1 MADFIDMDQP
11 ADDFIAHHGVKG
23 QKWGVRKARPTSG
36 RSSKAKR
43 SFITININKGSAA
56 KKQEVAKKAGILKR
70 TVEARKKSK
79 PESIHDLSDDD
90 LNARINRLQREQQY
104 KQLMQQ
110 NAATIQPSN
119 QSKGYVNQFKQQM
132 VSSLISGVAGGVGE
146 FAKAA
151 VKYQLSS
158 RTGIP
163 TGKDKKKD

>member
-1 MADFIDMDQP
+1 MTDFIDIDQP
-11 ADDFIAHHGVKG
+11 AEDFIAHHGIKG
-23 QKWGVRKARPTSG
+23 MKWGVRKARPTLG
-36 RSSKAKR
+36 RTSKSKR
-43 SFITININKGSAA
+43 SFITINISKGSAA
-56 KKQEVAKKAGILKR
+56 KKQEVTKKAGILKR

-79 PESIHDLSDDD
+79 PESIHDLSDED
-90 LNARINRLQREQQY
+90 LNALINRLQREQQY

-110 NAATIQPSN
+110 NASTIQPSN
-119 QSKGYVNQFKQQM
+119 QSKSYVNQFKQQM

>member
-1 MADFIDMDQP
+1 MTDFIDMDQS
-11 ADDFIAHHGVKG
+11 AEDFIAHHGVKG

-56 KKQEVAKKAGILKR
+56 KKQEVVKKAGILKR

-79 PESIHDLSDDD
+79 PESIHDLSDAD

-110 NAATIQPSN
+110 NASNVQPSN

>member
-1 MADFIDMDQP
+1 MTDFIDMDQP
-11 ADDFIAHHGVKG
+11 AEDYIAHHGVKG

-36 RSSKAKR
+36 RTSKAKR

-56 KKQEVAKKAGILKR
+56 KKQEVTKKAGILKR
-70 TVEARKKSK
+70 AVEVRKKSK
-79 PESIHDLSDDD
+79 PENIHDISDED

-110 NAATIQPSN
+110 NASSVQPSN
-119 QSKGYVNQFKQQM
+119 QSKGYVDQFKQQM

-158 RTGIP
+158 RTGIA
-163 TGKDKKKD
+163 GKDKKKD

>member
-1 MADFIDMDQP
+1 MTDFIDMDQP
-11 ADDFIAHHGVKG
+11 AEDFIAHHGVKG
-23 QKWGVRKARPTSG
+23 QKWGVRKTRPTSG

-43 SFITININKGSAA
+43 SFITININKGSTA
-56 KKQEVAKKAGILKR
+56 KKQEVTKKAGILKR
-70 TVEARKKSK
+70 AVEAKKKSK
-79 PESIHDLSDDD
+79 PESIHDLSDED

-110 NAATIQPSN
+110 NASSVQPSN
-119 QSKGYVNQFKQQM
+119 QSKGYVDQFKQQM

-158 RTGIP
+158 RTGIA
-163 TGKDKKKD
+163 GKDKKKD

>member
-1 MADFIDMDQP
+1 MTDFIDMDQP
-11 ADDFIAHHGVKG
+11 AEDFIAHHGVKG

-43 SFITININKGSAA
+43 SFITININKGSTA
-56 KKQEVAKKAGILKR
+56 KKQEVTKKAGILKR
-70 TVEARKKSK
+70 AVEAKKKSK

-110 NAATIQPSN
+110 NALSVQPSD
-119 QSKGYVNQFKQQM
+119 QSKGYVKQFKEQM
-132 VSSLISGVAGGVGE
+132 ASSLIKGVADGVGE
-146 FAKAA
+146 FTKAA

-158 RTGIP
+158 RTGIA
-163 TGKDKKKD
+163 GKDKKKD